1 MPIYEFHCNGC
12 GAMVSLYFR
21 TMTTDAKGVCDRC
34 NSPDLQRRFSSFR
47 VLSTPFNPANMNKA
61 ELLDGV
67 NYTDPASMSSFFR
80 RMQDTFQDGP
90 NEHMEEIVG
99 RLDRGEPVHKALDW
113 TCTAPEST
121 PPTRS
126 RRPPPRGRRASTPLM
141 VRRSN
146 EMSGGGRHRNQE
158 PCC

>member
-12 GAMVSLYFR
+12 GARVSLYFR

-34 NSPDLQRRFSSFR
+34 NSPDLQRRFSNFR

-99 RLDRGEPVHKALDW
+99 RLDRGEPVHKALDLDMHGPGEH
-113 TCTAPEST
+113 AAHE
-121 PPTRS
+121 
-126 RRPPPRGRRASTPLM
+126 
-141 VRRSN
+141 
-146 EMSGGGRHRNQE
+146 E
-158 PCC
+158 